1 MGLENRLLERCFEVV
16 CSAMDFLKSKPMY
29 PVHLNRRF
37 GDAVDRFRMG
47 VDSGTLADLRQ
58 QVPTCRVGC
67 CGLKPCPFMEG

>member
-1 MGLENRLLERCFEVV
+1 ME
-16 CSAMDFLKSKPMY
+16 FLNSKPTY

-47 VDSGTLADLRQ
+47 VDSGARADPRE

-67 CGLKPCPFMEG
+67 NGLKPCPFMEG